1 MPDYRDAIKKVL
13 QHEGGYV
20 NNPKDRGRRTNLGV
34 TQAVYEQF
42 IGRKLKG
49 SDTDAPK
56 GQPME
61 EAESVMRNMPI
72 GNAIAIY
79 KQNYWDKIQGDKIKK
94 FAIATAIFDQA
105 INRGNSAAIKQA
117 QRILIRDF
125 NYGKQGIVE
134 DGIMGNLT
142 INALNMVDEAKF
154 LNSYLQESILAYN
167 KIVQNN
173 PTQSVFL
180 NGWLKRVESLRSY
193 VTQNIGK
200 INATTVGI
208 GVGVVLLLGVG
219 GYFLYKFLNK
229 PDSMV
234 MSGKQ
239 RNIPNKSYASGTIN
253 TTFRKIA

>member
-1 MPDYRDAIKKVL
+1 MPDYRDAITKVL

-20 NNPKDRGRRTNLGV
+20 NNPKDRGKRTNYGV

-42 IGRKLKG
+42 IGRKLIG

-72 GNAIAIY
+72 GNAIAVY
-79 KQNYWDKIQGDKIKK
+79 KQLYWDKIQGDKIRKYS
-94 FAIATAIFDQA
+94 IAAAIFDQS
-105 INRGNSAAIKQA
+105 INRGNVAAVKQA
-117 QRILIRDF
+117 QRVLKNVF
-125 NYGKQGIVE
+125 NYPLAE
-134 DGIMGNLT
+134 DGVVGSAT
-142 INALNMVDEAKF
+142 ITALNTVDEAKF

-193 VTQNIGK
+193 VSQNIGK

-208 GVGVVLLLGVG
+208 GVGVVLALGVG
-219 GYFLYKFLNK
+219 SYFLYKYISKNNAVA
-229 PDSMV
+229 SRSSSV
-234 MSGKQ
+234 SGRAAPQ
-239 RNIPNKSYASGTIN
+239 A
-253 TTFRKIA
+253 A

>member
-61 EAESVMRNMPI
+61 EAETVMRNMPL

-79 KQNYWDKIQGDKIKK
+79 KKLYWDKISGDQIRKY
-94 FAIATAIFDQA
+94 AIAAAIFDQA
-105 INRGNSAAIKQA
+105 INRGTVAAVKQA
-117 QRILIRDF
+117 QRVLKSSF
-125 NYGKQGIVE
+125 NYPSIVE
-134 DGIMGNLT
+134 DGIIGKSTLT
-142 INALNMVDEAKF
+142 ALNTVDETKF

-167 KIVQNN
+167 QIVQRN
-173 PTQSVFL
+173 PSQSVFL
-180 NGWLKRVESLRSY
+180 NGWLRRVDSLKDY
-193 VTQNIGK
+193 VSKNIGK

-208 GVGVVLLLGVG
+208 GVGVILALGIG
-219 GYFLYKFLNK
+219 SYFIYKFVGQNK
-229 PDSMV
+229 V
-234 MSGKQ
+234 
-239 RNIPNKSYASGTIN
+239 ASVSKPTP
-253 TTFRKIA
+253 RPVYKPAVA